1 MRGLRRTS
9 AHAPEGASA
18 SSARRTKRCRCRA
31 YARMSRVQCC
41 ATVLC
46 VAGLGCCLGAP
57 SSGGVRS
64 TGGGQAVTHSR
75 EERRGGVDGREDK
88 SCIRAVSIVQ
98 RRELMMCHTGFCR
111 VRGERHGSVKSMLLS
126 RKFVL
131 GLPRDSRLRIFL
143 GFAAH
148 VLHRCTGLL
157 EVEGRQ
163 RFPGKR
169 PVYLRL
175 NCADCQMASH

>member
-1 MRGLRRTS
+1 M
-9 AHAPEGASA
+9 
-18 SSARRTKRCRCRA
+18 
-31 YARMSRVQCC
+31 
-41 ATVLC
+41 
-46 VAGLGCCLGAP
+46 
-57 SSGGVRS
+57 
-64 TGGGQAVTHSR
+64 THSR

-88 SCIRAVSIVQ
+88 SCIRAVSIVW
-98 RRELMMCHTGFCR
+98 RREPHVRRTGFCC
-111 VRGERHGSVKSMLLS
+111 VCGERHGSVKSMLLA
-126 RKFVL
+126 REFVPRL
-131 GLPRDSRLRIFL
+131 SRDSRLTRFL

-148 VLHRCTGLL
+148 VLYRCTGLL

>member
-1 MRGLRRTS
+1 M
-9 AHAPEGASA
+9 
-18 SSARRTKRCRCRA
+18 
-31 YARMSRVQCC
+31 
-41 ATVLC
+41 
-46 VAGLGCCLGAP
+46 
-57 SSGGVRS
+57 
-64 TGGGQAVTHSR
+64 
-75 EERRGGVDGREDK
+75 DGREDK
-88 SCIRAVSIVQ
+88 SCIRAVSVVWRQ
-98 RRELMMCHTGFCR
+98 ELHVRRTGFCR
-111 VRGERHGSVKSMLLS
+111 VRGERHGSVKLMLLS

-131 GLPRDSRLRIFL
+131 GLSRDSRFL

-148 VLHRCTGLL
+148 VLYRCTGLL